1 MCFIFDTPFHIITV
15 GMRRRMKQLIPDNL
29 TFTEVGHL
37 PIVKQ
42 FAKQI
47 NLVDTINTMVA
58 SQMQLPPGQAVL
70 AMVLDTLSGRTPLY
84 RLKEFFREKDT
95 ELLLGSEVAPKLF
108 CDYNLGRVLD
118 KIFDTGTQAIFSQL
132 SQNAVQRFGI
142 DSRKV
147 HFDTTSISVY
157 GDYTLTEEP
166 FKITYGHSKDHR
178 PDLKQ
183 FLISMLCVDR
193 NIPIVGAAKDG
204 NASDKTLNNE
214 LLSNISKHMA
224 RHGLKPGAF
233 VYVADSAFVTKDN
246 LVKAESANTKF
257 LSRLPATYNQCSQ
270 AVQEA
275 VEVNAWTDL
284 GSMAEMVPPNKRPA
298 AIYRAHETT
307 VRLYGQDY
315 RAIVVHSSAHDKRR
329 HKRIDRLLAKKRKDL
344 DALCKKIRSASY
356 YCRADAQAAADKLQ
370 AAAVGSY
377 HNCDCSIEKVAKFGR
392 GRPVKDEP
400 RTPTGYEYQL
410 HLKITPDPEK
420 VEPLR
425 LQAGCFVLIS
435 NLNSAKDLEN
445 FSAQELLRLY
455 KDQDGIERNFSF
467 LKDPVIV
474 NSIFLKKNHRIEVL
488 GLVLLISLLIW
499 RLMEHCMRRH
509 IAETGSTV
517 TGWKDKPTDKPTSFM
532 LTTKFLSILVL
543 KVENQRRLARPLRP
557 VQLEYLRA
565 LNVDPMVF
573 ISP

>member
-1 MCFIFDTPFHIITV
+1 MFDTLSSYQQHTYE
-15 GMRRRMKQLIPDNL
+15 GRMEQLIPDNL

-47 NLVDTINTMVA
+47 NLVDTINTMVK

-84 RLKEFFREKDT
+84 RLKEFFQEKDT
-95 ELLLGSEVAPKLF
+95 ELMLGSQIDPELF
-108 CDYNLGRVLD
+108 CDHNLGRVLD

-132 SQNAVQRFGI
+132 SQNAVKRFDI

-157 GDYTLTEEP
+157 GDYELSQDP

-183 FLISMLCVDR
+183 FLISLLCVDR
-193 NIPIVGAAKDG
+193 NIPIVGAPKDG

-224 RHGLKPGAF
+224 SHGLKPGAF

-246 LVKAESANTKF
+246 LEKASSEHTMF
-257 LSRLPATYNQCSQ
+257 LSRLPATYKECSR
-270 AVQEA
+270 AVQKA
-275 VEVNAWTDL
+275 VNANDWIAL
-284 GSMAEMVPPNKRPA
+284 GSLAETAPPKKRPA
-298 AIYRAHETT
+298 AVYQTYETT
-307 VRLYGQDY
+307 VNLYDKDY

-329 HKRIDRLLAKKRKDL
+329 HKRIDRLLAQKRKAL
-344 DALCKKIRSASY
+344 DTLCKKIRSTSY
-356 YCRADAQAAADKLQ
+356 FCRADAQAATDKLQ
-370 AAAVGSY
+370 GAATGSY
-377 HNCDCSIEKVAKFGR
+377 HKIECTIEKVAKFSR
-392 GRPVKDEP
+392 GRPTKDKP
-400 RTPTGYEYQL
+400 RMPTGYEYQL
-410 HLKITPDPEK
+410 HLKITADDQV

-425 LQAGCFVLIS
+425 VQAGCFVLVTS
-435 NLNSAKDLEN
+435 LYSQKDREN
-445 FSAQELLRLY
+445 FSAYELLRLY

-474 NSIFLKKNHRIEVL
+474 NSIFLKKANRIEVL

-499 RLMEHCMRRH
+499 RLMEHCMRRY
-509 IAETGSTV
+509 ITKTGNAI
-517 TGWKDKPTDKPTSFM
+517 TGWKNKPTTKPTSFM
-532 LTTKFLSILVL
+532 MTTKFLSILVL
-543 KVENQRRLARPLRP
+543 KVDHQRQLARPLNT
-557 VQLEYLRA
+557 VQLEYLKA
-565 LNVDPMVF
+565 LNVDPNTF
-573 ISP
+573 TFP

>member
-1 MCFIFDTPFHIITV
+1 MFDTLSSYQQHTYE
-15 GMRRRMKQLIPDNL
+15 GRMEQLIPDNL

-47 NLVDTINTMVA
+47 NLVDTINTMVK

-84 RLKEFFREKDT
+84 RLKEFFQEKDT
-95 ELLLGSEVAPKLF
+95 ELMLGSQIDPELF
-108 CDYNLGRVLD
+108 CDHNLGRVLD

-132 SQNAVQRFGI
+132 SQNAVKRFDI

-157 GDYTLTEEP
+157 GDYELSQDP

-183 FLISMLCVDR
+183 FLISLLCVDR
-193 NIPIVGAAKDG
+193 NIPIVGAPKDG

-224 RHGLKPGAF
+224 SHGLKPGAF

-246 LVKAESANTKF
+246 LEKASSEHTMF
-257 LSRLPATYNQCSQ
+257 LSRLPATYKECSR
-270 AVQEA
+270 AVQKA
-275 VEVNAWTDL
+275 VNANHWIAL
-284 GSMAEMVPPNKRPA
+284 GSLAETAPPKKRPA
-298 AIYRAHETT
+298 AVYQTYETT
-307 VRLYGQDY
+307 VNLYDKDY

-329 HKRIDRLLAKKRKDL
+329 HKRIDRLLAQKRKAL
-344 DALCKKIRSASY
+344 DTLCKKIRSTSY
-356 YCRADAQAAADKLQ
+356 FCRADAQAATDKLQ
-370 AAAVGSY
+370 GAATGSY
-377 HNCDCSIEKVAKFGR
+377 HKIECTIEKVAKFSR
-392 GRPVKDEP
+392 GRPTKNKP
-400 RTPTGYEYQL
+400 RMPTGYEYQL
-410 HLKITPDPEK
+410 HLKITADDQV

-425 LQAGCFVLIS
+425 VQAGCFVLVTS
-435 NLNSAKDLEN
+435 LYSQKDREN
-445 FSAQELLRLY
+445 FSAYELLRLY

-474 NSIFLKKNHRIEVL
+474 NSIFLKKANRIEVL

-499 RLMEHCMRRH
+499 RLMEHCMRRY
-509 IAETGSTV
+509 ITKTGNAI
-517 TGWKDKPTDKPTSFM
+517 TGWKNKPTTKPTSFM
-532 LTTKFLSILVL
+532 MTTKFLSILVL
-543 KVENQRRLARPLRP
+543 KVDHQRQLARPLNL
-557 VQLEYLRA
+557 VQLEYLKA
-565 LNVDPMVF
+565 LNVDPNTF
-573 ISP
+573 TFP